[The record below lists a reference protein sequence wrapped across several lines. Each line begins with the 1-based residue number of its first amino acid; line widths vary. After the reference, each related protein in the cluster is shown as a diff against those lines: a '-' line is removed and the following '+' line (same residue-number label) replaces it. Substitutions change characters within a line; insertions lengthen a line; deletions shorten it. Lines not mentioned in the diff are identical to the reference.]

1 MIVAYPFKIT
11 HFFFTNTTIV
21 SAVKNVTLR
30 FPPTQVPN
38 LETNYFCMTFE
49 LPQDGDYHMIATKP
63 FIDNEY
69 VMHHILLY
77 GCDET
82 GMLLFL

>member
-1 MIVAYPFKIT
+1 
-11 HFFFTNTTIV
+11 
-21 SAVKNVTLR
+21 
-30 FPPTQVPN
+30 
-38 LETNYFCMTFE
+38 MTFE

-82 GMLLFL
+82 GMLLFLWIRDTLCYAMAGLFVFVSFSSK